1 MSVISSLLNSP
12 LLLRKGEG
20 IFRVDPE
27 TGEPVYIGMPH
38 EGIFHD
44 EEKNPLHYGIDLP
57 LHAHLGD
64 RTPSGQW
71 VTGEHKEMVWQ
82 DEYGHTHRH
91 GIDGLI
97 HKLGELGVP
106 DPHDFIQEVIDHVN
120 KNHTNDAMKIPNI
133 DDAAWR
139 KLVGHGYSPSYNED
153 DALSYPYNG
162 QGGTFATLNMSS
174 DPEASKA
181 KFKLAHHPESYR
193 LGFAPILR
201 QMLGEKYGIDIPDGA
216 YEEGITHGY
225 ISGEDLSWDQN
236 GIPVAKRLK
245 SKFGEALTPQGL
257 LPPHVADA
265 LGVTDNQ
272 VQPFQ
277 EAVHSWEMYHALPAI
292 LAHPDAQQIFK
303 EFEGKGAGGRPFSP
317 AVYAKKLAQLA
328 PHMLAKTPPELLDTP
343 IITLESGQMSLR
355 QALQDETGQDILAK
369 QMAKS
374 PAALAFLLGNADQA
388 GAANHILDTM
398 HDKLL
403 SQLSPEEA
411 KALDNTMMGV
421 TAGKTPGA
429 QSKNSHEL
437 GKKLFALAHHVD
449 PESMKEFALEHFPDH
464 PELAQQDGL
473 FNLVADSISHAH
485 GHQPRRATTEA
496 PDYSNVT
503 LPRLLDQHMGP
514 VPIPPHLSERLIPEW
529 QEHPQPQADPNYDE
543 ELKPLAPA
551 APPAPTANPPS
562 ATDDWNRIGNLPPTH
577 QAQIYDH
584 FKTQDPQHA
593 ATEQELGLSPEE
605 AIQRFINVQRQ
616 KAGSTQQNL
625 GQYPVAASFDTI
637 PVEDRLIKAM
647 ERLQMLDAKKE
658 VAVLK
663 RVTTVPS
670 DATDAHSFLAEKMG
684 LEKQDIRAIAHSKGD
699 WNRVAKAYKTKPV
712 LVKAVKVS
720 LEGQ

>member
-1 MSVISSLLNSP
+1 MSVISSLLDST

-44 EEKNPLHYGIDLP
+44 DEKNPLHYGIDLP

-64 RTPSGQW
+64 RTPKGQW
-71 VTGEHKEMVWQ
+71 MKGEHGEMVWQ

-97 HKLGELGVP
+97 HQLGELGVP
-106 DPHDFIQEVIDHVN
+106 DPHELVQEAIDHVN
-120 KNHTNDAMKIPNI
+120 KNHANDAMKIPGI
-133 DDAAWR
+133 EDAAWR
-139 KLVGHGYSPSYNED
+139 KLVAHGYSPSYSEE

-162 QGGTFATLNMSS
+162 QGGTFATINLSS
-174 DPEASKA
+174 DAEASKS
-181 KFKLAHHPESYR
+181 KVRLAQHPESYR
-193 LGFAPILR
+193 MGIAPIVKML
-201 QMLGEKYGIDIPDGA
+201 LGEKYGIEFPEGD
-216 YEEGITHGY
+216 YREGITHGY
-225 ISGEDLSWDQN
+225 ISGQHLSWDQD
-236 GIPVAKRLK
+236 GTPVARRLRGK
-245 SKFGEALTPQGL
+245 GGEMLTPQGL
-257 LPPHVADA
+257 LPHNVAQE
-265 LGVTDNQ
+265 LGVSDNQ
-272 VQPFQ
+272 IQPFQ
-277 EAVHSWEMYHALPAI
+277 ENVHTWEMYHALPAI

-303 EFEGKGAGGRPFSP
+303 EFEGKKGGGRPFSP

-343 IITLESGQMSLR
+343 IMTVESGQMSLR
-355 QALQDETGQDILAK
+355 EALQDETGQNMLAT

-398 HDKLL
+398 HGQLL

-429 QSKNSHEL
+429 QSRNSHEL
-437 GKKLFALAHHVD
+437 AKRLFALSHHVD
-449 PESMKEFALEHFPDH
+449 PESMKEFALEHFPEH
-464 PELAQQDGL
+464 PELASQDGL
-473 FNLVADSISHAH
+473 FNLVADSLSHAH
-485 GHQPRRATTEA
+485 GHQPRRATAEV
-496 PDYSNVT
+496 PDYSEVT
-503 LPRLLDQHMGP
+503 LPRLLGQHMNTDASL
-514 VPIPPHLSERLIPEW
+514 PPYLSERMIPQW
-529 QEHPQPQADPNYDE
+529 QEHPQPQAGPDSDE
-543 ELKPLAPA
+543 ELKPL

-562 ATDDWNRIGNLPPTH
+562 AVDDWNRISGLPPEQ

-593 ATEQELGLSPEE
+593 ATEQELGLTPEQ
-605 AIQRFINVQRQ
+605 AIQRFINSQRQ

-670 DATDAHSFLAEKMG
+670 DATDAHSFLADKMG

>member
-27 TGEPVYIGMPH
+27 TGESVYIGMPH

-44 EEKNPLHYGIDLP
+44 DEKNPLHYGIDLP

-71 VTGEHKEMVWQ
+71 MQGKHGEMVWQ

-97 HKLGELGVP
+97 NQLGELGVP
-106 DPHDFIQEVIDHVN
+106 DPHDFIQEVIDYVN
-120 KNHTNDAMKIPNI
+120 KNHTNDAMKIPSI
-133 DDAAWR
+133 EDAAWR
-139 KLVGHGYSPSYNED
+139 KLVAHNYSKSFKPEE
-153 DALSYPYNG
+153 ALSYPYNG
-162 QGGTFATLNMSS
+162 KDGTFATLNMSS
-174 DPEASKA
+174 NPEASTA
-181 KFKLAHHPESYR
+181 KFKLAQHPESYR
-193 LGFAPILR
+193 LGFAPIIR
-201 QMLGEKYGIDIPDGA
+201 QMLGEKYGIDIPEGQ
-216 YEEGITHGY
+216 YIEGITKSY
-225 ISGEDLSWDQN
+225 ISGEALS
-236 GIPVAKRLK
+236 PKAKRLK
-245 SKFGEALTPQGL
+245 GSFGEALTPQGL
-257 LPPHVADA
+257 LPHHVNEA
-265 LGVTDNQ
+265 LGVTGNQ

-303 EFEGKGAGGRPFSP
+303 EFEGKRAGGRPFSP
-317 AVYAKKLAQLA
+317 VIYEKALAKFA

-343 IITLESGQMSLR
+343 IITSTSGQMSLR
-355 QALQDETGQDILAK
+355 EVLQDETGIKILAG
-369 QMAKS
+369 QMMKS

-388 GAANHILDTM
+388 GAANHILDEM
-398 HDKLL
+398 HSQLL

-411 KALDNTMMGV
+411 KALDNTMMGI

-429 QSKNSHEL
+429 QDRNSHEM
-437 GKKLFALAHHVD
+437 GKKLFGLAHHVE
-449 PESMKEFALEHFPDH
+449 PESMKEFALEHFPPH
-464 PELAQQDGL
+464 PDLEAQDGL

-503 LPRLLDQHMGP
+503 LPRLLDQNMGT
-514 VPIPPHLSERLIPEW
+514 VPLPPYLAERKIKEWRQYPEGVDGP
-529 QEHPQPQADPNYDE
+529 ESDE
-543 ELKPLAPA
+543 ELKPLAP
-551 APPAPTANPPS
+551 PS
-562 ATDDWNRIGNLPPTH
+562 GDSDIWNRIANYSPET
-577 QAQIYDH
+577 QAQIYEH
-584 FKTQDPQHA
+584 FKTQNPQHA
-593 ATEQELGLSPEE
+593 IDESSLQTQALQSGQEFTPQM
-605 AIQRFINVQRQ
+605 AAQRFINAQRQ
-616 KAGSTQQNL
+616 KSETTQQTL
-625 GQYPVAASFDTI
+625 PDYPVAASFDTI

-647 ERLQMLDAKKE
+647 ERLQMLDAKKD

-663 RVTTVPS
+663 RVSTVPS
-670 DATDAHSFLAEKMG
+670 GTTDSHSFLADKMG

-699 WNRVAKAYKTKPV
+699 WNRVAKAYNTKPV

>member
-1 MSVISSLLNSP
+1 M
-12 LLLRKGEG
+12 KGEHG
-20 IFRVDPE
+20 
-27 TGEPVYIGMPH
+27 
-38 EGIFHD
+38 
-44 EEKNPLHYGIDLP
+44 
-57 LHAHLGD
+57 
-64 RTPSGQW
+64 
-71 VTGEHKEMVWQ
+71 EMVWQ

-106 DPHDFIQEVIDHVN
+106 DPYDFIQEVIDHVN
-120 KNHTNDAMKIPNI
+120 KNHTNDAMKIPSLE
-133 DDAAWR
+133 DAAWR
-139 KLVGHGYSPSYNED
+139 KLVAHGYSPSYSEE

-162 QGGTFATLNMSS
+162 KGGTFATLNMSS

-193 LGFAPILR
+193 LGFAPILK
-201 QMLGEKYGIDIPDGA
+201 QMLAEKYGIDFPEGA

-257 LPPHVADA
+257 LPPHIADA

-303 EFEGKGAGGRPFSP
+303 EFEGKRAGGRPFSP
-317 AVYAKKLAQLA
+317 VIYEKALAKFA
-328 PHMLAKTPPELLDTP
+328 PNMLAKTPPELLDTP
-343 IITLESGQMSLR
+343 IINVEGGQMSLR
-355 QALQDETGQDILAK
+355 QALQDETGIKILAG
-369 QMAKS
+369 QMMKS

-388 GAANHILDTM
+388 GAANHILDEM
-398 HDKLL
+398 HSQLL

-411 KALDNTMMGV
+411 KALDNTMMGI

-429 QSKNSHEL
+429 QDRNSHEM
-437 GKKLFALAHHVD
+437 GKKLFGLAHHVE
-449 PESMKEFALEHFPDH
+449 PESMKEFALKHFPPH
-464 PELAQQDGL
+464 PDLEAQDGL
-473 FNLVADSISHAH
+473 FNIVADSISHAH

-514 VPIPPHLSERLIPEW
+514 VPIPPHLAERLIPEW
-529 QEHPQPQADPNYDE
+529 QEHPQPQAGPDSDE
-543 ELKPLAPA
+543 EMTPL
-551 APPAPTANPPS
+551 APPAPS
-562 ATDDWNRIGNLPPTH
+562 GDSDIWNRIANYSPET
-577 QAQIYDH
+577 QAQIYEH
-584 FKTQDPQHA
+584 FKTQNPQHA
-593 ATEQELGLSPEE
+593 IDESSLQTQALQSGQEFTPQM
-605 AIQRFINVQRQ
+605 AAQRFINAQRQ
-616 KAGSTQQNL
+616 KSETTQQTL
-625 GQYPVAASFDTI
+625 PDYPVAASFDTI

-647 ERLQMLDAKKE
+647 ERLQMLDAKKD

-663 RVTTVPS
+663 RVSTVPS
-670 DATDAHSFLAEKMG
+670 GTTDSHSFLADKMG

-699 WNRVAKAYKTKPV
+699 WNRVAKAYNTKPV